1 MKFTAIIV
9 LLNSLVATTMAACGT
24 AGFKASGS
32 DTVEPIALSWVAPYQ
47 KQCPK
52 ATPITVTAGGSS
64 VGAKDVCA
72 GTVDIGMM
80 SREFKDTEA
89 KPDGTTG
96 SFTCVSGGKKVT
108 QIAVAADGIIIIAKK
123 NGNAAKCIAAL
134 VRNLFSAPRA
144 VPLVPSEM
152 LLEEFLSPVL
162 TQSAC
167 SFNSLCLCAYRV
179 ADSPWSSSMQSFPT
193 RTRP

>member
-9 LLNSLVATTMAACGT
+9 LLNSLVGTTMAACGT

-89 KPDGTTG
+89 KPVGTTG
-96 SFTCVSGGKKVT
+96 SFTCVSGGKTVT

-134 VRNLFSAPRA
+134 VRNLFSSPRW
-144 VPLVPSEM
+144 LREL
-152 LLEEFLSPVL
+152 LLEEFISPVL
-162 TQSAC
+162 TQSVC
-167 SFNSLCLCAYRV
+167 SLTCYVYALIG
-179 ADSPWSSSMQSFPT
+179 W
-193 RTRP
+193 RTHCGAAQCNLF